1 MRLKIWNLDR
11 DWRLILIVLEFA
23 WMMFVWT
30 LFTKYTRDYVF
41 NTKIDYIIDGSS
53 YEISANE
60 IYNVIKDEKFIC
72 NKENDRKIWTMN

>member
-53 YEISANE
+53 NE
-60 IYNVIKDEKFIC
+60 IYNVFKDEKFIC

>member
-1 MRLKIWNLDR
+1 MTTNLNSSGICMND
-11 DWRLILIVLEFA
+11 VC
-23 WMMFVWT
+23 WT

-53 YEISANE
+53 YEISGNE